1 LHIYRENI
9 NIQIANFISL
19 QKLIMKKFWLL
30 ALSLILVAWTL
41 AGCGS
46 DKQQPDSE
54 TSNNTWDFIIEDI
67 THQKDA
73 VVEYNDQLVDLASN
87 CIIAEDNVW
96 NVFDDEN
103 APVEDIENAI
113 KETIATCTT
122 AGEEISKL
130 WDWEWDSSL
139 KDWVL
144 DIISKD
150 IAYYSKLPEILP
162 YIDKQDLSA
171 EENEK
176 YEWIHAELD
185 ALDSDLAQAN
195 ENLIAIQEQ
204 FAKDHGYEL
213 LDEEIAE

>member
-1 LHIYRENI
+1 MHIYRENI

-19 QKLIMKKFWLL
+19 QNLIMKKFWLL
-30 ALSLILVAWTL
+30 SLSLILVAWTL

-46 DKQQPDSE
+46 DKQSDTE

-185 ALDSDLAQAN
+185 ALDADLAQAN

>member
-1 LHIYRENI
+1 MHIYRENI

-19 QKLIMKKFWLL
+19 QNLIMKKFWLL
-30 ALSLILVAWTL
+30 SLSLILVTWTL

-46 DKQQPDSE
+46 DKQSDPE

-67 THQKDA
+67 TYQKDA

-185 ALDSDLAQAN
+185 VLDADLAQAN